1 MMLQWEQA
9 ASISRQAIG
18 KDNSIGLKT
27 WSPSNYAPSITR
39 KDKSICF
46 KYQPFFIFFVL
57 RWSMGGIHL
66 TIDLAWR
73 TMIAQKI

>member
-39 KDKSICF
+39 KDKSICLNTNL
-46 KYQPFFIFFVL
+46 FFTFFVL
-57 RWSMGGIHL
+57 RWSMGGIHF
-66 TIDLAWR
+66 TRDLA
-73 TMIAQKI
+73 